1 MGNVKRKP
9 ADDEF
14 SKCVRASANYT
25 CERCGTYYGPGHA
38 GLHCSHNFSR
48 RHRTIRW
55 CKENALSLCYG
66 CHSWFGGNPA
76 DSGRWLEEKLGESA
90 LEVLR
95 EKRDSRVKVP
105 KTEEKEIAAHY
116 RKELKKI
123 QSLID
128 GGTEPPYDF
137 ESWQ

>member
-1 MGNVKRKP
+1 
-9 ADDEF
+9 
-14 SKCVRASANYT
+14 
-25 CERCGTYYGPGHA
+25 
-38 GLHCSHNFSR
+38 
-48 RHRTIRW
+48 
-55 CKENALSLCYG
+55 
-66 CHSWFGGNPA
+66 
-76 DSGRWLEEKLGESA
+76 LEEKLGESA